1 MSTEGNYFNGDAAE
15 AANALLQQIATST
28 QQAAVY
34 TQQTATYTAQHEKD
48 LVYTAVVPVFYTNA
62 GVVTQ
67 YYSREKI
74 VYDNISATELSRVT
88 EYSTDAAT
96 WTTTVPTGTPA
107 VGTPPITV
115 GIEQGIAPVGEVLTA
130 GVVTGKVF
138 VVLTT
143 PEDSTVPV
151 PTYLLVNTNGTFVYP
166 YSGVWQ
172 PVPDVELDLIYT
184 NAIPVCF
191 DNAGVNT
198 QYYTRTRA
206 VFNNETNVENSV
218 VQYSSNGSAWS
229 AVTPAGVPTVGLCA
243 IAAGVELDV
252 VYTDA
257 VKLCVN
263 NVGVFTTWYARQAK
277 TVNNATGLVT
287 STVTEYSTDGA
298 TWSVTVPA
306 GVISAGDCVAPAGVE
321 LDLVQNIAYICV
333 TNANVQTT
341 WMVRQSQTVNN
352 TTGLVTGTVTEYS
365 TDGATWSA
373 TVPAGTIA
381 AGACDIVPVTETAG
395 GTVIIDGATFTI
407 PANAISFTVTAQSGS
422 FDLSFDGGGTF
433 ALTGRVGSRT
443 YGQGTINTIANSG
456 SVVVLASNPGN
467 VDIIWEL

>member
-1 MSTEGNYFNGDAAE
+1 M
-15 AANALLQQIATST
+15 AT
-28 QQAAVY
+28 
-34 TQQTATYTAQHEKD
+34 
-48 LVYTAVVPVFYTNA
+48 
-62 GVVTQ
+62 
-67 YYSREKI
+67 
-74 VYDNISATELSRVT
+74 
-88 EYSTDAAT
+88 
-96 WTTTVPTGTPA
+96 
-107 VGTPPITV
+107 
-115 GIEQGIAPVGEVLTA
+115 
-130 GVVTGKVF
+130 
-138 VVLTT
+138 
-143 PEDSTVPV
+143 
-151 PTYLLVNTNGTFVYP
+151 
-166 YSGVWQ
+166 
-172 PVPDVELDLIYT
+172 VPDVELDLIYT

-191 DNAGVNT
+191 DNAGGNT

-277 TVNNATGLVT
+277 TVNNTTGLVT

-381 AGACDIVPVTETAG
+381 AGACDIE
-395 GTVIIDGATFTI
+395 F
-407 PANAISFTVTAQSGS
+407 
-422 FDLSFDGGGTF
+422 
-433 ALTGRVGSRT
+433 
-443 YGQGTINTIANSG
+443 
-456 SVVVLASNPGN
+456 
-467 VDIIWEL
+467 